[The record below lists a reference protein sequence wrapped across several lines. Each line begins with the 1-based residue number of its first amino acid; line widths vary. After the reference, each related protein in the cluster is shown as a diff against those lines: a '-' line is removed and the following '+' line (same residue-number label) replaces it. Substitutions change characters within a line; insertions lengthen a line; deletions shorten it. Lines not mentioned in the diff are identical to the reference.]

1 MRPENEKPI
10 DFSKLARLEVR
21 EGSFEEMMARRA
33 ARQTD
38 KVIQLPKV
46 HDPVRPYWASAI
58 AALLVLGIGLG
69 AWIGLRE
76 DKVAPPQPVMA
87 QASSSAA
94 SENVQEAGISDSASL
109 AEAVQWYGE
118 LGAGSSSEPLQVA
131 DAMYDAF

>member
-1 MRPENEKPI
+1 MRPDNDQPI
-10 DFSKLARLEVR
+10 DFSKLPALEVR

-69 AWIGLRE
+69 TWISLRE
-76 DKVAPPQPVMA
+76 ESTPPSQPVMA
-87 QASSSAA
+87 QASSSVT
-94 SENVQEAGISDSASL
+94 SEDVQEAGINDSASL
-109 AEAVQWYGE
+109 AEAVQWYGD